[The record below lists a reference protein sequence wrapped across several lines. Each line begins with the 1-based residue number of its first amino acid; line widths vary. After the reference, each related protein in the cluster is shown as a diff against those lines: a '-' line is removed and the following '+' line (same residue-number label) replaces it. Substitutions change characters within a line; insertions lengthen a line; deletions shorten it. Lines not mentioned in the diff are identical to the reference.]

1 MPPCLKNTLVMKK
14 YLIPAVVLFLFAV
27 CFASCK
33 KECICTV
40 TRTTPTTIDTK
51 TYEMGKMDEKDCQE
65 YTGNIVDGDGVSR
78 TLNCA
83 LE

>member
-1 MPPCLKNTLVMKK
+1 MKTIMKK

-27 CFASCK
+27 CFSSCIK
-33 KECICTV
+33 KKCVCVV
-40 TRTTPTTIDTK
+40 TRTTATTSDTK
-51 TYEMGKMDEKDCQE
+51 TYDMGKMDEKDCQE
-65 YTGNIVDGDGVSR
+65 YTGVIKDGDGVSR